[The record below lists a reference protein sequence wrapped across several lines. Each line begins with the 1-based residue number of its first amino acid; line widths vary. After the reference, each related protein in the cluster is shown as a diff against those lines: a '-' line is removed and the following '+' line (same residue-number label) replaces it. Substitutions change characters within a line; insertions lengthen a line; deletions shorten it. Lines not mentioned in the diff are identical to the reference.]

1 MREVFNRYGKNLR
14 IQIKIQTTKSE
25 KVRTIEF
32 LDLTAL
38 RRMAKNK
45 TNYYKNQVPEMHN
58 PFRIQERWHTKFKF
72 YNECC
77 ICGEQEEIALHHINS
92 IRSIKNRDRYEAIR
106 MQINRVKIPVCSS
119 CHNDIT
125 NGKYSDPKSFIEFYN
140 EFLAKL

>member
-1 MREVFNRYGKNLR
+1 MREVFKRYGKNLR
-14 IQIKIQTTKSE
+14 LHIKIQTTKSE

-45 TNYYKNQVPEMHN
+45 TNYYQNQVPEMYD
-58 PFRIQERWHTKFKF
+58 PFKIQEHWRTKFKF

-92 IRSIKNRDRYEAIR
+92 LRSIKNKDRYEAIR
-106 MQINRVKIPVCSS
+106 MQINRVQIPVCSS

-125 NGKYSDPKSFIEFYN
+125 NGKYSDPKSPIEFYN